1 MKTVICII
9 AATLT
14 FAGLSCVDRDI
25 DEPLTDSVSSAVLVD
40 SDGLYTVSVT
50 YDPDKITLQQATLVL
65 DSVQVLHQDAT
76 VEAVNDWQ
84 SPLEGY
90 VLPAQN
96 PHWEEDNHHVEISV
110 ATSGID
116 VDTSTW
122 DFVDPSVIMD
132 ILCPPGH

>member
-1 MKTVICII
+1 MRIAICII
-9 AATLT
+9 ALFAMITTFDCTL
-14 FAGLSCVDRDI
+14 L
-25 DEPLTDSVSSAVLVD
+25 ETDAPPTDNVSSAVLVD

-50 YDPDKITLQQATLVL
+50 YDPAEITLQQATLVL
-65 DSVQVLHQDAT
+65 DSVQVFHQDIT
-76 VEAVNDWQ
+76 VETVNDWQ

-96 PHWEEDNHHVEISV
+96 PHWEEDNHPVEISV

-122 DFVDPSVIMD
+122 DFVDPAVIMD